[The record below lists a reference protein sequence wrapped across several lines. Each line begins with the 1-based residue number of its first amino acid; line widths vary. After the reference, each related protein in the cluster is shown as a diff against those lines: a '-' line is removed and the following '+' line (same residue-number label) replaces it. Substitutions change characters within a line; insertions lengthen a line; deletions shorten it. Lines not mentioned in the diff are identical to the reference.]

1 MQKRVLSSAIALALT
16 ALAAGSALAQSSVT
30 IYGNIDVSFDR
41 VKRDAGDRLL
51 PQNTISSDANT
62 AYTRINDS
70 LSNKQSFSRVGPDL
84 SSQSALGFRGVEDL
98 GGGYKGNFVLEGQ
111 MGVDNGALL
120 RDGRMFGR
128 QAYVGVTTPFGE
140 VRLGR
145 QYAPIFFSSA
155 LVTTERFGG
164 TDQFIEGGLSNSLNI
179 RWDNAITYSAQMGGF
194 RGQLGFSPNAGVAE
208 RINAQRGGNGSDANG
223 SIVGGNNSGA
233 STEKTSGAG
242 RSWGAF
248 GAYAIDAL
256 TVTAGYGSTNFAN
269 TPVYLATGNTGPAFM
284 FNLGDYS
291 VWNLGAKYVLKDLGL
306 TFNGAFGRGSYDI
319 KNANTA
325 TSGTSLLTSGVA
337 GLFGITNGDLRVSS
351 LVLGTRY
358 EIGAVGLLAQWS
370 ETKFRNE
377 GRGKN
382 VAYTLGAEYSL
393 SKRTTLYSRYEQ
405 IKDTGVG
412 PAVLL
417 AATGIREVPTIGGAG
432 ITPNGKT
439 STIALGVRHN
449 F

>member
-30 IYGNIDVSFDR
+30 IYGNIDVSVDR
-41 VKRDAGDRLL
+41 FKKDAGTPLNGTTAAL
-51 PQNTISSDANT
+51 NTKSSAT
-62 AYTRINDS
+62 
-70 LSNKQSFSRVGPDL
+70 RVGPDL

-155 LVTTERFGG
+155 VITTERFGG
-164 TDQFIEGGLSNSLNI
+164 TDQFIEGGLSNTLNI
-179 RWDNAITYSAQMGGF
+179 RWDNAITYSAQAGGF
-194 RGQLGFSPNAGVAE
+194 RGQLGFSPNAGT
-208 RINAQRGGNGSDANG
+208 AQKVNPLRNGTGGTDA
-223 SIVGGNNSGA
+223 GGQILGGISAG
-233 STEKTSGAG
+233 TENDKGRG

-248 GAYAIDAL
+248 GAYAVDAL
-256 TVTAGYGSTNFAN
+256 TLSAGYSATNFADVQVQTVVSN
-269 TPVYLATGNTGPAFM
+269 TAVDLFKI
-284 FNLGDYS
+284 GDYS
-291 VWNLGAKYVLKDLGL
+291 VWNLGAKYVFKDIGL
-306 TFNGAFGRGSYDI
+306 TLNGAFGRASYDL
-319 KNANTA
+319 KNVSVLAGSNGLGL
-325 TSGTSLLTSGVA
+325 SDGSLG
-337 GLFGITNGDLRVSS
+337 VSS

-358 EIGAVGLLAQWS
+358 EIGAVALLAQWS

-377 GRGKN
+377 SRGKDRGI
-382 VAYTLGAEYSL
+382 TLGAEYSL
-393 SKRTTLYSRYEQ
+393 SKRTTLYTRYAQ
-405 IKDTGVG
+405 IKDTGAG
-412 PAVLL
+412 PSVVFPSA
-417 AATGIREVPTIGGAG
+417 GIREVPVIGGAG
-432 ITPNGKT
+432 LSPNGKT
-439 STIALGVRHN
+439 STIALGVRHS